1 MTWVHV
7 LWSGYIAMWMTATD
21 SGVTVAAVWWLVG
34 MAGLALL
41 RSRYPT
47 ASRERAASS
56 AAANDRDAPSRHTD
70 I

>member
-7 LWSGYIAMWMTATD
+7 LWSGYIAMWMTVTG
-21 SGVTVAAVWWLVG
+21 SGVTLAAVWWLVG

-47 ASRERAASS
+47 VFRERAASS
-56 AAANDRDAPSRHTD
+56 AAANDPDAPSRHRDT
-70 I
+70 